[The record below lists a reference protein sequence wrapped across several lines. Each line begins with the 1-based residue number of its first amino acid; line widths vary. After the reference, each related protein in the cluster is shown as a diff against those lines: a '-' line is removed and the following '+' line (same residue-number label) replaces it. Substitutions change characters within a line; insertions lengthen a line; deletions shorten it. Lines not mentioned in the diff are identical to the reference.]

1 MAGTPTTPELATM
14 PTEILCMIGD
24 NLSVHEIK
32 ELTLTSKQF
41 REIFLPKLCKHLKF
55 SGNMK
60 ELTDSLHAY
69 YTRKTASFR
78 HLVHHH
84 TSFVTFEV
92 TNFDDIFKMN
102 AWLLGYG
109 VKTIPIGRFLAD
121 TPSLHGVVF
130 DIWLQNRKEAHKFLS
145 LIRKGPD
152 WAGPKHL
159 YFTKYVEKSTM
170 GKIVGKFKAGAL
182 KGIAAPHASLTGCH
196 YDELARSGAHL
207 TSLRLNK
214 YSFLR
219 QDSSALTSLSDVLI
233 NRISKD
239 FPQLESLNIYDK
251 TRSGRYMHHMNDRDR
266 YRWCRK
272 IDKVASSLRKMRRL
286 RRFAFTLSEAQFSE
300 SFIDALR
307 TKLLAIVMKKGLPP
321 VEARGLEGV
330 YILLI
335 TYFAAHAKSPEEVC
349 ITTGCPMFY
358 RATLTNGVWN
368 MSEESSEDPSQK
380 DVKAELTRGTSAPSD
395 QSFTLL
401 LHSLTTPTSLSALEK
416 MPTEVLLMIGSHVGS
431 IAFRVATLV
440 SKRLRSVLL
449 LRLFKRITFSG
460 TLRKLAHDM
469 RSFLSGEYKH
479 LMMTI
484 LPALKSVTIRF
495 EPHSLAEEST
505 DSHLSTN
512 RIAVISEFISK
523 LSSIDLISFDNQVRS
538 NHSREIAF
546 TEALGNAPQWN
557 GPKAVI
563 FCGHRNLRLFTQF
576 PQYTA
581 KRHPLA
587 LKSACP
593 LLKGL
598 RADVSAIKSR
608 SRTLACMS
616 SNTLR
621 AMNRDFPHLEA
632 LVLDQVDAHTIVSG
646 GGRIYKKPYRPNL
659 NECVEKLIAQLKA
672 MPRLRRFAFTLQKY
686 WLCNEYDCELF
697 NKRVRSLSGDESDD
711 PLQATSEPNEWPY
724 WLPTAAQQE
733 EWHSELITR
742 ILEAVPQLKEL
753 CIVLDPLEYHRGTK
767 TENIV
772 TVRRVQFGYLEKPS
786 QFPYVLADID

>member
-1 MAGTPTTPELATM
+1 ME
-14 PTEILCMIGD
+14 TE
-24 NLSVHEIK
+24 S
-32 ELTLTSKQF
+32 
-41 REIFLPKLCKHLKF
+41 REEP
-55 SGNMK
+55 
-60 ELTDSLHAY
+60 
-69 YTRKTASFR
+69 
-78 HLVHHH
+78 
-84 TSFVTFEV
+84 
-92 TNFDDIFKMN
+92 
-102 AWLLGYG
+102 
-109 VKTIPIGRFLAD
+109 
-121 TPSLHGVVF
+121 
-130 DIWLQNRKEAHKFLS
+130 
-145 LIRKGPD
+145 
-152 WAGPKHL
+152 
-159 YFTKYVEKSTM
+159 
-170 GKIVGKFKAGAL
+170 
-182 KGIAAPHASLTGCH
+182 AA
-196 YDELARSGAHL
+196 
-207 TSLRLNK
+207 
-214 YSFLR
+214 
-219 QDSSALTSLSDVLI
+219 
-233 NRISKD
+233 
-239 FPQLESLNIYDK
+239 
-251 TRSGRYMHHMNDRDR
+251 
-266 YRWCRK
+266 
-272 IDKVASSLRKMRRL
+272 
-286 RRFAFTLSEAQFSE
+286 
-300 SFIDALR
+300 
-307 TKLLAIVMKKGLPP
+307 VMK
-321 VEARGLEGV
+321 
-330 YILLI
+330 
-335 TYFAAHAKSPEEVC
+335 
-349 ITTGCPMFY
+349 
-358 RATLTNGVWN
+358 
-368 MSEESSEDPSQK
+368 
-380 DVKAELTRGTSAPSD
+380 
-395 QSFTLL
+395 
-401 LHSLTTPTSLSALEK
+401 HSLTTPTSLSALEK

-449 LRLFKRITFSG
+449 LRLFKSITFSG

-469 RSFLSGEYKH
+469 RSFLSGEFKH

-512 RIAVISEFISK
+512 RIALISEFISK

-546 TEALGNAPQWN
+546 TETLGNTPQWN
-557 GPKAVI
+557 GPQAVI
-563 FCGHRNLRLFTQF
+563 FCGRRNLRFFSAIIKQFTPNTVKAAQL

-632 LVLDQVDAHTIVSG
+632 LVLDQVDAHTIMSG
-646 GGRIYKKPYRPNL
+646 DGRIYKKPYWPNL
-659 NECVEKLIAQLKA
+659 NECVEKLITQLNA
-672 MPRLRRFAFTLQKY
+672 MPHLRRFAFTLQKY

-772 TVRRVQFGYLEKPS
+772 TVRRVQLGYLEKPS

>member
-1 MAGTPTTPELATM
+1 
-14 PTEILCMIGD
+14 
-24 NLSVHEIK
+24 
-32 ELTLTSKQF
+32 
-41 REIFLPKLCKHLKF
+41 
-55 SGNMK
+55 
-60 ELTDSLHAY
+60 
-69 YTRKTASFR
+69 
-78 HLVHHH
+78 
-84 TSFVTFEV
+84 
-92 TNFDDIFKMN
+92 
-102 AWLLGYG
+102 
-109 VKTIPIGRFLAD
+109 
-121 TPSLHGVVF
+121 
-130 DIWLQNRKEAHKFLS
+130 
-145 LIRKGPD
+145 
-152 WAGPKHL
+152 
-159 YFTKYVEKSTM
+159 M

-182 KGIAAPHASLTGCH
+182 RGIAAPHASLTGCH
-196 YDELARSGAHL
+196 FDELARSGAHL

-233 NRISKD
+233 NRISND

-251 TRSGRYMHHMNDRDR
+251 TRSGRYTHHMNDRDR

-272 IDKVASSLRKMRRL
+272 IDKVASSL
-286 RRFAFTLSEAQFSE
+286 
-300 SFIDALR
+300 
-307 TKLLAIVMKKGLPP
+307 P
-321 VEARGLEGV
+321 
-330 YILLI
+330 
-335 TYFAAHAKSPEEVC
+335 
-349 ITTGCPMFY
+349 
-358 RATLTNGVWN
+358 TLTNGAWN
-368 MSEESSEDPSQK
+368 MSEESSEDPSQEYLFPNVLK
-380 DVKAELTRGTSAPSD
+380 GYTYALANRDVKVELTRGTSVPS
-395 QSFTLL
+395 S
-401 LHSLTTPTSLSALEK
+401 SISPPPSA
-416 MPTEVLLMIGSHVGS
+416 
-431 IAFRVATLV
+431 
-440 SKRLRSVLL
+440 
-449 LRLFKRITFSG
+449 FKRIPFSG

-469 RSFLSGEYKH
+469 RSFLSGEFKH

-495 EPHSLAEEST
+495 EPRSPAEESK

-546 TEALGNAPQWN
+546 TEALGNTPQWN

-563 FCGHRNLRLFTQF
+563 FCGRRNLRLFSAIINQF
-576 PQYTA
+576 APNTVKAAQLPQYTA

-598 RADVSAIKSR
+598 RADVSAITSR

-632 LVLDQVDAHTIVSG
+632 LVLDQVDAHMIMSG

-659 NECVEKLIAQLKA
+659 MRAPNLAQRS
-672 MPRLRRFAFTLQKY
+672 MSRLRRYAFTLQQY
-686 WLCNEYDCELF
+686 WLCKEYDCELF
-697 NKRVRSLSGDESDD
+697 NMGVRSLSGDESDD
-711 PLQATSEPNEWPY
+711 PLHATSEPNEWPY

-733 EWHSELITR
+733 KWHSELITR